1 MRFVTNSLVNY
12 SLDYQ
17 FGKERIFLKMSTQN
31 VLETLLKK
39 RTKFIETAATLIKA
53 HYRRSLMSK
62 RRKELQVGTRMV
74 QRAIRNYLRI
84 ARQLKKKRA
93 VRTIEN
99 AWIKY
104 HTVFFA
110 RKKRPSLMIM
120 QKYFRTKHN

>member
-1 MRFVTNSLVNY
+1 MTNSLVNY

-74 QRAIRNYLRI
+74 QRAIRNYLKI

-93 VRTIEN
+93 VRTI
-99 AWIKY
+99 
-104 HTVFFA
+104 
-110 RKKRPSLMIM
+110 
-120 QKYFRTKHN
+120 